1 MSRSYKHT
9 PIIRY
14 EKEDYH
20 ILNRK
25 IRRNKNTAEI
35 AQYSGYRRFSY
46 IVALG
51 KADGQKNPQ
60 FVSII
65 AIPIGEN
72 F

>member
-14 EKEDYH
+14 EKEDYR

-35 AQYSGYRRFSY
+35 APYGGYRRFS
-46 IVALG
+46 LHCNTW
-51 KADGQKNPQ
+51 K
-60 FVSII
+60 SR
-65 AIPIGEN
+65 
-72 F
+72 